1 MTEKTNNIEEAEIQY
16 KQALKNYHKESNRH
30 VFVLEVD
37 ATEEQKRMILHTSNL
52 IRIAGN
58 CLIAVMKH
66 NYEQLVRTKRYR
78 NLKSL
83 YKKAKDEDDK
93 KVASG
98 SVSLEKIKAGKFFT
112 LKFDEL
118 TGCKGKTYTFELT
131 AEQCEKDAQ
140 IIVYAVPGADKE
152 VPLEVKGEKAEGVM
166 VLRTITH
173 RFDIETFVVTAIFIL
188 YVILFIRWLSKV
200 FK

>member
-1 MTEKTNNIEEAEIQY
+1 MKKKLSWIILAVILIIFTGAYSIVDKNNAIYDRTVDTSKYIALGLEQSEMVSQRFTSKEVKLNGINIKMSISGQANEKKISY
-16 KQALKNYHKESNRH
+16 
-30 VFVLEVD
+30 VL
-37 ATEEQKRMILHTSNL
+37 
-52 IRIAGN
+52 
-58 CLIAVMKH
+58 
-66 NYEQLVRTKRYR
+66 
-78 NLKSL
+78 
-83 YKKAKDEDDK
+83 KDEDGK

-98 SVSLEKIKAGKFFT
+98 SVPLEKIKAGKFFA

-152 VPLEVKGEKAEGVM
+152 APLEVKGEKAEGVM

-188 YVILFIRWLSKV
+188 YVIFFVRWLTKV

>member
-1 MTEKTNNIEEAEIQY
+1 MKKKLSWIILGVILIAFTCVYAIVDKNNAIY
-16 KQALKNYHKESNRH
+16 DRT
-30 VFVLEVD
+30 VD
-37 ATEEQKRMILHTSNL
+37 TSNYASIGL
-52 IRIAGN
+52 EQGETVSQSFTSKEDKLDGINIKMSVSGQADEKKIRYV
-58 CLIAVMKH
+58 L
-66 NYEQLVRTKRYR
+66 
-78 NLKSL
+78 
-83 YKKAKDEDDK
+83 KDEDDK

-98 SVSLEKIKAGKFFT
+98 SASLEKIKAGKFFT

-140 IIVYAVPGADKE
+140 IIVYAVLGADKE
-152 VPLEVKGEKAEGVM
+152 APLEVKGEKAEGVM

-188 YVILFIRWLSKV
+188 YVIFFVRWLTKV

>member
-1 MTEKTNNIEEAEIQY
+1 MSVSGQADEKKISY
-16 KQALKNYHKESNRH
+16 
-30 VFVLEVD
+30 VL
-37 ATEEQKRMILHTSNL
+37 
-52 IRIAGN
+52 
-58 CLIAVMKH
+58 
-66 NYEQLVRTKRYR
+66 
-78 NLKSL
+78 
-83 YKKAKDEDDK
+83 KDEDDK

-98 SVSLEKIKAGKFFT
+98 SASLEKIKAGKFFT

-152 VPLEVKGEKAEGVM
+152 APLEVKGEKAVGVM

-188 YVILFIRWLSKV
+188 YVIFFIRWLSKV

>member
-1 MTEKTNNIEEAEIQY
+1 MKKKLSWIILGVILIAFTCVYAIVDKNNAIYDRA
-16 KQALKNYHKESNRH
+16 
-30 VFVLEVD
+30 VD
-37 ATEEQKRMILHTSNL
+37 TSNYASIGL
-52 IRIAGN
+52 
-58 CLIAVMKH
+58 
-66 NYEQLVRTKRYR
+66 EQGETVSQSFTSKEDKLDGINIKMSV
-78 NLKSL
+78 SGQADE
-83 YKKAKDEDDK
+83 KKISYVLKDEDDK
-93 KVASG
+93 KVVSG
-98 SVSLEKIKAGKFFT
+98 SASLEKIKAGKFFT

-152 VPLEVKGEKAEGVM
+152 APLEVKGEKAEGVM
-166 VLRTITH
+166 VLRTIIH

-188 YVILFIRWLSKV
+188 YVIFFVRWLTKV

>member
-1 MTEKTNNIEEAEIQY
+1 MKKKLSWIILAVILIAFTCVYAIVDKNNAIY
-16 KQALKNYHKESNRH
+16 DRT
-30 VFVLEVD
+30 VD
-37 ATEEQKRMILHTSNL
+37 TSNYASIGL
-52 IRIAGN
+52 
-58 CLIAVMKH
+58 
-66 NYEQLVRTKRYR
+66 EQGETVSQSFTSKEDKLDGINIKMSVSGQA
-78 NLKSL
+78 NE
-83 YKKAKDEDDK
+83 KKISYVLKDEDGK

-98 SVSLEKIKAGKFFT
+98 SASLEKIKAGKFFT

-118 TGCKGKTYTFELT
+118 TGCKGRTYTFELT

-152 VPLEVKGEKAEGVM
+152 ALLDVRGEKAEGVM

-173 RFDIETFVVTAIFIL
+173 RFDIETLVVTAIFVL
-188 YVILFIRWLSKV
+188 YVIFFIRWLSKV

>member
-93 KVASG
+93 KQLASITAQMQEMQELY
-98 SVSLEKIKAGKFFT
+98 SVT
-112 LKFDEL
+112 
-118 TGCKGKTYTFELT
+118 
-131 AEQCEKDAQ
+131 
-140 IIVYAVPGADKE
+140 
-152 VPLEVKGEKAEGVM
+152 
-166 VLRTITH
+166 
-173 RFDIETFVVTAIFIL
+173 
-188 YVILFIRWLSKV
+188 
-200 FK
+200 

>member
-1 MTEKTNNIEEAEIQY
+1 MKKKLGWIIFA
-16 KQALKNYHKESNRH
+16 
-30 VFVLEVD
+30 VV
-37 ATEEQKRMILHTSNL
+37 
-52 IRIAGN
+52 
-58 CLIAVMKH
+58 LIAFTCVYAIVDK
-66 NYEQLVRTKRYR
+66 NNAIYDRAVDTSKYVALGLEQGETVSQSFTSKEDKLDGINIKMSVSGQT
-78 NLKSL
+78 NE
-83 YKKAKDEDDK
+83 KKISYLLKDEDDK

-98 SVSLEKIKAGKFFT
+98 SVSLEKMKAGKFFT

-140 IIVYAVPGADKE
+140 IIVYAVPGVDKE